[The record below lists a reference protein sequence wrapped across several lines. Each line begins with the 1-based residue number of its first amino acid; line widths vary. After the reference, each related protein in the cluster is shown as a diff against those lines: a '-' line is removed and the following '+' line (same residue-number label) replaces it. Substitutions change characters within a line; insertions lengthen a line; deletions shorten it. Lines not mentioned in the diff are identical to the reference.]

1 MSGSRRNAVES
12 AIDEIASLN
21 RNIAAPPTED
31 EYMSSRAPKLSAA
44 EKRRKGELL
53 RQKVITLKWF
63 ITDFRNA
70 LY

>member
-21 RNIAAPPTED
+21 KNIAAPPAD
-31 EYMSSRAPKLSAA
+31 GEYLSSRTPKLSAA

-53 RQKVITLKWF
+53 RQKV
-63 ITDFRNA
+63 
-70 LY
+70 